1 MFQTCVLGL
10 PGQVNKFDSNCP
22 LLTVMGLLDLF
33 ATQSNK
39 SNNII
44 INLDVCL
51 EFYHD
56 WIVVAYIEWLIN

>member
-10 PGQVNKFDSNCP
+10 LGQVNKFDSNHP
-22 LLTVMGLLDLF
+22 LLTVLGLLDLF

-44 INLDVCL
+44 INIDVCL

-56 WIVVAYIEWLIN
+56 WIVVAYIQWLIN

>member
-1 MFQTCVLGL
+1 MLGL
-10 PGQVNKFDSNCP
+10 LGQVNKFRFESSAS
-22 LLTVMGLLDLF
+22 LLDPF

-56 WIVVAYIEWLIN
+56 WIVVVYIEWLSLAEY